1 MESIS
6 FRMSSTSSIV
16 NVSSK
21 SLIKVQILIW
31 RKENKK
37 RNKGAFNNYVD
48 KKGGRGGQLKVH
60 ACPPRGG
67 GGYQDVHVDKK
78 LKENYRRIMANDHE
92 KSYYTSS
99 FRCMQYIKDD

>member
-37 RNKGAFNNYVD
+37 GNKGAFNNYVD
-48 KKGGRGGQLKVH
+48 KKGGEGSTWTK
-60 ACPPRGG
+60 
-67 GGYQDVHVDKK
+67 
-78 LKENYRRIMANDHE
+78 I
-92 KSYYTSS
+92 
-99 FRCMQYIKDD
+99 

>member
-67 GGYQDVHVDKK
+67 GGYQDVHVDKNLQK
-78 LKENYRRIMANDHE
+78 GIEESWQMTM
-92 KSYYTSS
+92 KSLNSS
-99 FRCMQYIKDD
+99 PFVQL